1 MLTYSGF
8 HFRFLSFPCG
18 FLFLPSS
25 VNSLDFMSYANQSS
39 ESELIHHLG
48 SSGWMKLDG
57 FQSPPCSP
65 QPPAT
70 RRMRVASG
78 ARPGVRRDQLT
89 KQKGQRD
96 AHFSPSSWKGESA
109 FHATFPQGTTILLK
123 SNLKMGSWGASESR
137 LSVNKLSGTGLI
149 HHGYW
154 VAAKDPTVIRLSFF
168 PSK

>member
-1 MLTYSGF
+1 MNFLFMLTYSGF

-57 FQSPPCSP
+57 FQSPPSSP

-78 ARPGVRRDQLT
+78 ARPAGQGWGETNWQNRKGKGMFISLHHLGRGSLLSMQLFL
-89 KQKGQRD
+89 KAQQ
-96 AHFSPSSWKGESA
+96 SSWSPIWRWGPGE
-109 FHATFPQGTTILLK
+109 LLR
-123 SNLKMGSWGASESR
+123 AD
-137 LSVNKLSGTGLI
+137 SVSINCQELVLFI
-149 HHGYW
+149 M
-154 VAAKDPTVIRLSFF
+154 VIG
-168 PSK
+168 